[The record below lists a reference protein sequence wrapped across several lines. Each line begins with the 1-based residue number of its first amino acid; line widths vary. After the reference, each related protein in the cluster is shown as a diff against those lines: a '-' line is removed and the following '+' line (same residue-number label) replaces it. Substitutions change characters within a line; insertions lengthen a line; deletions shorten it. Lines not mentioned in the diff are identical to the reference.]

1 MTLAMRRH
9 LGREIARITCRAL
22 RLSVQV
28 EGELPDAVHPS
39 VIAANHSSF
48 VDGLLL
54 YVFIDQPLTF
64 VSSTDMEHQ
73 FLLGRV
79 MRGFGCVLWIA
90 GRAERSADSVEILK
104 SVIQVGTTSSSS
116 PKVR

>member
-1 MTLAMRRH
+1 
-9 LGREIARITCRAL
+9 
-22 RLSVQV
+22 
-28 EGELPDAVHPS
+28 

-73 FLLGRV
+73 ISLGSRHARFSDV
-79 MRGFGCVLWIA
+79 CLWIA
-90 GRAERSADSVEILK
+90 GAPNERADSVEILK
-104 SVIQVGTTSSSS
+104 SVIQSGHHVLIF